1 MEAIS
6 ILDKENI
13 DIVICDIMMPV
24 MDGLEF
30 CRTMKENIKYSH
42 IPVILLTA
50 RTNLESKIEGINCGA
65 DEYIEKPYSTEY
77 LLARI
82 ENLLENRRKMQEI
95 FRNSPELAY
104 QNITHSKADE
114 DFLQKLI
121 AIIHDNL
128 DEPDLNI
135 DMLAAEIAV
144 SRSTLYRK
152 VKNVSE
158 LSPND
163 FIMLIRLKKA
173 AELIKEKQYQI
184 SEIAYMVGFSSPNY
198 FSKCF
203 YKQFGVSPKDF

>member
-1 MEAIS
+1 M
-6 ILDKENI
+6 DKENV
-13 DIVICDIMMPV
+13 DIVICDIMMPI

-30 CRTMKENIKYSH
+30 CKTMKENIKYSH

-65 DEYIEKPYSTEY
+65 DEYIEKPYSTDY

-82 ENLLENRRKMQEI
+82 ENLLESRRKMQEM

-104 QNITHSKADE
+104 QSITHSKADE
-114 DFLQKLI
+114 DFLQRLI

-135 DMLAAEIAV
+135 DKLAEEMAV

-163 FIMLIRLKKA
+163 FIMLIRLKK
-173 AELIKEKQYQI
+173 KQL
-184 SEIAYMVGFSSPNY
+184 S
-198 FSKCF
+198 
-203 YKQFGVSPKDF
+203 